1 MAYNTRFRFRFE
13 SNVNGNNYRIDISQ
27 NGYSGSV
34 LERAVGG
41 SPVLRRDQNEHIGGT
56 SLEFPAECL
65 VNEEFAALYTT
76 NPHEFKA
83 DLYCNNIRIWQGYV
97 TTELYAEPDIAP
109 PYDVTVTCTDGLGEL
124 KNVPFT
130 GGNTSSLEAT
140 IAGILTNTGLSLSIS
155 KVSSISAVRAQLDFL
170 SSAIYDS
177 RHLTGKTCYE
187 VLQTILRSLNMV
199 ITQYDG
205 AWLLYR
211 ESDIAAS
218 SLRTVE
224 MGSLASAPWWVV
236 GQLSSEVRPA
246 RKRVAVSSPAHY
258 RDNALPGID
267 TYTPSGTASWSSAGY
282 WVLSKNASIV
292 GRLAMD
298 GAKFRQLLTVK
309 ARAASGSVEQKVRIQ
324 VKLTTSSTSYAPS
337 STFFLTESS
346 TTETNRRRDMGHAVI
361 QSSGFSWNAS
371 AAYIERTLAAPSE
384 SPDAD
389 VSLLELT
396 LPFAEGSRSN
406 YPGTVE
412 ITISAPSGN
421 TSTIAVHDAILTKEV
436 ELAGVRH
443 VLNIDNGAR
452 GEADEVEL
460 DFIPEVTD
468 IASGGLYSETGYRS
482 TEALMFMNGSLR
494 DSAGNL
500 LINFRTA
507 QLGSQPYISLMAKDY
522 ALDVALPR
530 LVKSGVVN
538 TPLNAGPFLP
548 VRATSGG
555 MEFVFDTWSWDLY
568 NDELSFEMTSL
579 PAASITAESEE
590 VQVAVPTAPSG
601 SSTHGGSTGG
611 GGGAGGSITAADVI
625 NALGYTPANP
635 SDLHTEGWDD
645 AASKA
650 HEHSNMQ
657 ALAWVTVANVGRW
670 NAAADDMHEHD
681 NKPILDGISNASI
694 NNWNEAAKAKHTHS
708 NKGILDTITQALINA
723 WNNAVSMAHSHS
735 NKALLDTFSQSDV
748 DGWDDAA
755 EKAHTHSNKGIL
767 DGITAAKVQKW
778 DSNTPSSVYICY
790 FNSTPYSDVDSNYRD
805 HTVFCDFN
813 GTAMPLTDIDS
824 DDNFIFKGFEGDRLL
839 ELTLSSSG
847 WSSRE
852 VSIDVDSGI
861 YKAIYGTTRHHD
873 VGDAVS
879 AGKIVLCSGLL
890 GLNMAYAGNKQSAT
904 DDVYEFVGF
913 YQGKKVTASVN
924 RLDNWSYVLESE
936 TDVFNATYNVTHQR
950 EVESAVS
957 AGNIVICS
965 GLLGITMTYA
975 GHDQSAGS
983 ATDDAIEFV
992 GFYLGKKVTAR
1003 VDRVDNWSYEMDSS
1017 ESQFF
1022 ICDFGE
1028 TTYAEAI
1035 AALNAGKILLA
1046 HDGGTD
1052 AKLLADLT
1060 IRGGRDVFV
1069 FSGLNA
1075 SGQALNLLLWQDNSW
1090 ATERGAGANSFLA
1103 YFDDTTYSE
1112 VLSQINAGHDVVVRD
1127 DWGNGQ
1133 YIVFHLAE
1141 SDPAN
1146 DIIYFFRIDREGR
1159 RELCTVNADNVWT
1172 SWLVN

>member
-27 NGYSGSV
+27 NGYSGPV

-124 KNVPFT
+124 KNAPFT

-224 MGSLASAPWWVV
+224 MGGLASAPWWVV

-292 GRLAMD
+292 GRLSMD

-324 VKLTTSSTSYAPS
+324 VKLTTSSTSYVPS

-548 VRATSGG
+548 VHATSGG
-555 MEFVFDTWSWDLY
+555 IEFVFNTWSWDLY

-579 PAASITAESEE
+579 PAASITVESEE

-670 NAAADDMHEHD
+670 N
-681 NKPILDGISNASI
+681 
-694 NNWNEAAKAKHTHS
+694 EAANAKHTHS

-723 WNNAVSMAHSHS
+723 WNNAVEMAHRHN
-735 NKALLDTFSQSDV
+735 NKALLDTIAEANVHAHSNKSVLDGITQSDI

-755 EKAHTHSNKGIL
+755 DDRHNHSNKGIL

-778 DSNTPSSVYICY
+778 DSNTPAPVYICY
-790 FNSTPYSDVDSNYRD
+790 FNSTPYNDVDSNYRD
-805 HTVFCDFN
+805 HTVFCDYN

-824 DDNFIFKGFEGDRLL
+824 DDNFIFKGFEGDKLL
-839 ELTLSSSG
+839 ELTLSSRG

-852 VSIDVDSGI
+852 VSIETDSNIFIADFGVTP
-861 YKAIYGTTRHHD
+861 Y
-873 VGDAVS
+873 DAVD
-879 AGKIVLCSGLL
+879 AAMKNHKVVLCQYQDGHYPLTRVENAVLSFGGIRPGIAGEGGATYGVSISVSAHGWVVNQKDLMPEVAFIELGHADYVEIEGLV
-890 GLNMAYAGNKQSAT
+890 NS
-904 DDVYEFVGF
+904 
-913 YQGKKVTASVN
+913 GKKVFLHDGGTDIAALTDNTILGGKAVFVFCGFDREGNIVRHTVDSD
-924 RLDNWSYVLESE
+924 DNWS
-936 TDVFNATYNVTHQR
+936 H
-950 EVESAVS
+950 
-957 AGNIVICS
+957 
-965 GLLGITMTYA
+965 
-975 GHDQSAGS
+975 
-983 ATDDAIEFV
+983 
-992 GFYLGKKVTAR
+992 
-1003 VDRVDNWSYEMDSS
+1003 EMVSS
-1017 ESQFF
+1017 ESRFF
-1022 ICDFGE
+1022 ICEFGE

-1146 DIIYFFRIDREGR
+1146 GIIYFFRIDREGR

-1172 SWLVN
+1172 AWLVN

>member
-83 DLYCNNIRIWQGYV
+83 DLYCNGIRIWQGYV

-124 KNVPFT
+124 KNVPFS

-224 MGSLASAPWWVV
+224 MGGLASAPWWVV

-258 RDNALPGID
+258 KDNALPGID

-309 ARAASGSVEQKVRIQ
+309 ARTASGSVEQKVRIQ

-452 GEADEVEL
+452 GEADDVEL

-555 MEFVFDTWSWDLY
+555 MEFVFNTWSWDLY

-579 PAASITAESEE
+579 PAASITVESEE

-670 NAAADDMHEHD
+670 NEAANAKHEHD
-681 NKPILDGISNASI
+681 NKSV
-694 NNWNEAAKAKHTHS
+694 
-708 NKGILDTITQALINA
+708 LDTITQALIKA
-723 WNNAVSMAHSHS
+723 WNSAVEMAHRHN
-735 NKALLDTFSQSDV
+735 NKALLDTFSQSAV

-755 EKAHTHSNKGIL
+755 EERHNHSNKALL
-767 DGITAAKVQKW
+767 DSLTSEDIISNLYIAGYGSTSYQNVEAALHDGKVIVC
-778 DSNTPSSVYICY
+778 D
-790 FNSTPYSDVDSNYRD
+790 YSGMLV
-805 HTVFCDFN
+805 
-813 GTAMPLTDIDS
+813 PLTGIDS
-824 DDNFIFKGFEGDRLL
+824 DDNFHFKGFLKDGLIEITLTTTTWSQQQGDIPSGDSNIFIADFGVTTYDAVDAAMKNHKVVLCQYQDGHYPLTRVENAVLSFGGIRPGIAGEGGA
-839 ELTLSSSG
+839 TYG
-847 WSSRE
+847 
-852 VSIDVDSGI
+852 VSIS
-861 YKAIYGTTRHHD
+861 
-873 VGDAVS
+873 VS
-879 AGKIVLCSGLL
+879 AHGWVVNWKDLMPEVTFVEWGHADYVEIEGLV
-890 GLNMAYAGNKQSAT
+890 NS
-904 DDVYEFVGF
+904 
-913 YQGKKVTASVN
+913 GKKVFLHDGGTDIAALTDNTILGGKAVFVFCGFN
-924 RLDNWSYVLESE
+924 REGNIVRHTVDSDDNWSSE
-936 TDVFNATYNVTHQR
+936 MV
-950 EVESAVS
+950 
-957 AGNIVICS
+957 
-965 GLLGITMTYA
+965 
-975 GHDQSAGS
+975 
-983 ATDDAIEFV
+983 
-992 GFYLGKKVTAR
+992 
-1003 VDRVDNWSYEMDSS
+1003 SS
-1017 ESQFF
+1017 ESRFF

-1035 AALNAGKILLA
+1035 AAQTVGKILLA

-1060 IRGGRDVFV
+1060 IRGGREVLV

-1090 ATERGAGANSFLA
+1090 TTERGAGANSFLA

-1133 YIVFHLAE
+1133 YLVYHLAE

-1172 SWLVN
+1172 AWLVN

>member
-124 KNVPFT
+124 KNVPFS

-140 IAGILTNTGLSLSIS
+140 IAGILANTGLSLSIS

-224 MGSLASAPWWVV
+224 MGGLASAPWWVV

-246 RKRVAVSSPAHY
+246 RKRVVVSSPAHY

-412 ITISAPSGN
+412 ITISAPSDN

-443 VLNIDNGAR
+443 VLNIGNGAR

-555 MEFVFDTWSWDLY
+555 MEFVFNTWSWDLY
-568 NDELSFEMTSL
+568 NDELSFEMASL
-579 PAASITAESEE
+579 PAASITVESEE

-645 AASKA
+645 AAGKA
-650 HEHSNMQ
+650 HEHSNKG
-657 ALAWVTVANVGRW
+657 V
-670 NAAADDMHEHD
+670 
-681 NKPILDGISNASI
+681 LDGISGGQVGQ
-694 NNWNEAAKAKHTHS
+694 WNDAANKRHTHS

-735 NKALLDTFSQSDV
+735 NKALLDTIV
-748 DGWDDAA
+748 EANVHA
-755 EKAHTHSNKGIL
+755 HSNKGIL
-767 DGITAAKVQKW
+767 DGISQNQITKWNNGITQAQADNLYMRKTDIPGATTYLTYGTSTYGDVSQAVARWDAIFLNSDYGVLQFAEIGSNDLMEYWYTFRGLVGNDEYAEAKVDLQNQWTISVKPL
-778 DSNTPSSVYICY
+778 SNTFVAVYGETTMEQLAAARNAGMNIILTDEYRAIQVSNWASEMGEFIFRGLAVDGRVSVYRCGH
-790 FNSTPYSDVDSNYRD
+790 NGVWSETVQDV
-805 HTVFCDFN
+805 
-813 GTAMPLTDIDS
+813 
-824 DDNFIFKGFEGDRLL
+824 
-839 ELTLSSSG
+839 LTLAWG
-847 WSSRE
+847 DERYMKKGEAPDSR
-852 VSIDVDSGI
+852 
-861 YKAIYGTTRHHD
+861 
-873 VGDAVS
+873 
-879 AGKIVLCSGLL
+879 
-890 GLNMAYAGNKQSAT
+890 
-904 DDVYEFVGF
+904 
-913 YQGKKVTASVN
+913 
-924 RLDNWSYVLESE
+924 
-936 TDVFNATYNVTHQR
+936 
-950 EVESAVS
+950 
-957 AGNIVICS
+957 
-965 GLLGITMTYA
+965 
-975 GHDQSAGS
+975 
-983 ATDDAIEFV
+983 
-992 GFYLGKKVTAR
+992 
-1003 VDRVDNWSYEMDSS
+1003 
-1017 ESQFF
+1017 FF

-1172 SWLVN
+1172 AWLVN